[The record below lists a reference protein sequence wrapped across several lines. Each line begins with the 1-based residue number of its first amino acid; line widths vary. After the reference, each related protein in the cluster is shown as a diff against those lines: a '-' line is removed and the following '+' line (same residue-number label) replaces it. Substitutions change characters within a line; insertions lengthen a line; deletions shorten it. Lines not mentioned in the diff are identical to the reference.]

1 MKKYNYNDYVIIDRS
16 QLKTYPNDISIRYCE
31 DCACAISSLSS
42 STNQI
47 NLNTGDDKF
56 TITPDIDIER
66 LNKDY
71 VAVFNPTSEKG
82 IVVLNNRT
90 LKFLNNFKT
99 AKALSEVKKNTN

>member
-31 DCACAISSLSS
+31 DCACDISSP
-42 STNQI
+42 STSTYQI
-47 NLNTGDDKF
+47 TPGSDEDKF
-56 TITPDIDIER
+56 SMTPDMDIER
-66 LNKDY
+66 LTKDY

-99 AKALSEVKKNTN
+99 AKSLSEVKKNTN